1 MFGLFKKIEPF
12 TDSHLGLLVKSGDR
26 WKGTIS
32 FGSYENVELQIADK
46 GKAPEPSS
54 LELAHQ
60 LRVHFSELRLQI
72 ENSLFEH
79 YLPYQE
85 VASLGELPEYTDP
98 FPAIDSAKGVWIYVT
113 PVYVL
118 IEPLRG
124 SPLAGPTIEIAFT
137 VAWDEEHTVG
147 ARIQNWRIF
156 ELCGSV

>member
-1 MFGLFKKIEPF
+1 MFGLFKPEPF
-12 TDSHLGLLVKSGDR
+12 TDSHLGLLVKSGDK

-32 FGSYENVELQIADK
+32 FGPYENVELQITSK
-46 GKAPEPSS
+46 GKAPEPAS
-54 LELAHQ
+54 LELARQFHDQ
-60 LRVHFSELRLQI
+60 YPELRQQI
-72 ENSLFEH
+72 ESSLFEH
-79 YLPYQE
+79 YQPYQE
-85 VASLGELPEYTDP
+85 AASLGELPKYTEP
-98 FPAIDSAKGVWIYVT
+98 FPTIDSAKGVWPHVA

-124 SPLAGPTIEIAFT
+124 SPLTGPTIEIAFT